1 METGT
6 VNLEPSTVNRNRK
19 TEKGKTYKCDKSRI
33 DMRKFLNILL
43 LLIAFALNV
52 SVVNAKN
59 STGQGGSCKE
69 FMMAMMDSGDPE
81 STATLGTSA
90 TWEYGTYRIYVDW
103 DADPNVHLSFEGSN
117 LSYQFSDGHNTI
129 QWGFQVAYSKNDMPK
144 ELSIDVRSMSDLD
157 NSLGTY
163 KFIIKPNNGSYIC
176 EYYGKVSGGGTSTKP
191 QAPTF
196 NARRATSGD
205 SSDDTFGPTPEQ
217 RIYITNHENEAKIYY
232 TTDGSDPDASSM
244 EYSGVI
250 AIQPDNFPNY
260 ENIESITI
268 SAVAIKNGIASDIVR
283 QQYYKTSPAP
293 VITFS
298 NNQIQITSHQDCY
311 LTIDNGTGNYER
323 QNSSSYT
330 ITPSGTMT
338 VSVRCI
344 EQNKLFSNIATYTY
358 QGTTPVAAPTI
369 DETLAYNKDGLY
381 NFYTINNGASGL
393 TVKYTTD
400 GSDPKN
406 SGTSLSFTDASKRLN
421 KSTLDI
427 VGDSLQIIA
436 IAKDNNGNYSST
448 TKRTFYKT
456 EMPTYTDNGTSV
468 TFHATSTKKIYIKVD
483 NATSWDGSYTSDKT
497 YQKSDFQTIQVV
509 ALSSDNKHLYSDI
522 LVYENKITTKSA
534 TPIIKYLED
543 NTATPNRKYILV
555 EQPNTN
561 ATYTGARYTT
571 DNTAPSETNG
581 SETTSEGNY
590 PRVVTTNPTNGITYK
605 VIAKEQDETSVS
617 YSYSDPVSFTYNSAN
632 IPVISCENNTV
643 TISNPG
649 NFYKIYYT
657 KNQADNNFHY
667 ADDSSTPYTRA
678 FTIDENSIVCIYAIP
693 NGIIDYVVEVKQN
706 CEYTTP
712 ASKPAAPSISINHG
726 LDDADCTP
734 PEGRLNCEGVI
745 DGCTINALNNYIY
758 ISTET
763 NDAKIYYTTDN
774 SDPTDNTNA
783 NRHELTNGK
792 FIFDINQTGYDA
804 KTSLTVKAAAF
815 KDNVYSDVK
824 NVTFNKSGTPSISRS
839 DNTVTIT
846 ATGYT
851 WLAYKPNASSQW
863 IRRIDITKTISNYTD
878 GTQISAVAATSGCL
892 LSNPATYPTSQQ
904 TSAPSITCINNVV
917 TITNNSADPN
927 ATIYYSTD
935 GTTIPTYDNSGNP
948 GTNTYKY
955 TDQFTIQSTCT
966 VKAIAVA
973 SGKTASEVASLLC
986 AYQDP
991 PTITHNQADNT
1002 VYIYGGPQV
1011 AVYYSTDNGQSWN
1024 SRNQSVTL
1032 NIPENG
1038 SLTVQAYSET
1048 SQSGHTITSNIVS
1061 GGPYNYVAPA
1071 SDIWVPTSSG
1081 AKTGTF
1087 TWIQKVTFNDHVI
1100 NLNFGD
1106 AIKNGN
1112 ALYFN
1117 CSAITDNST
1126 WKVEFEY
1133 GSGQWTS
1140 IDNVKYS
1147 SGGHNVYYDEWLRN
1161 NSIQKSSFTGNV
1173 RIRVD
1178 SPTAGTMTISDAGI
1192 IQYPA
1197 VNTTQKCV
1205 ETGYT
1210 DCYLTTFTPFDFLDA
1225 TISGFRGGNY
1235 NYLTGVF
1242 SRTDA
1247 NNKYFEIPVS
1257 GLKVKNIKRLVLNY
1271 SDPNETAGTKIL
1283 ILRDSNGKDIV
1294 ATWTSDWTN
1303 TDNTTDETDISSIRV
1318 ILIAKN
1324 GSEKP
1329 LNFTI
1334 NNLKMYLTGVGTL
1347 PTSGDWDYGTWTQGS
1362 DGANT
1367 IIQIYGNSAKILRYT
1382 VSDTRG
1388 QNEPTESS
1396 GTEIINQNSVDVPV
1410 STLADGTHYVQLYVV
1425 DYSNPP
1431 LPLGVYTWKVTKSGN
1446 DYTYEYLGKNEKALV
1461 VELDDNFE
1469 LIDGEPDYDDHF
1481 LISGEAG
1488 SVIHYIFKYEDSS
1501 LGGMATI
1508 TSGTVTLANDGTGS
1522 ISLNTINAPVSFNS
1536 SNPLVLE
1543 VYSEKNGQTSPTT
1556 TYQFVRSAVANQG
1569 QIGNTITFEALDG
1582 DADGL
1587 EYFYQYWDYTQDAFV
1602 WSEKKTDINYTF
1614 DFTVATSPKS
1624 ITTISK
1630 QAGMLKAGTQA
1641 LDILQFEKP
1650 DVPNITYDEGTGKVT
1665 ISTDEEG
1672 AAQFPVYLIYTTDG
1686 SEPSFTVNG
1695 IVPEAGNDNTVVF
1708 EGNSTEFPISETT
1721 TVNALVYCA
1730 NASKY
1735 YTPTS
1740 VLATDTFTI
1749 ASEWTDWEPYGRG
1762 TWNDPYYFINGA
1774 SVNVYVRTNLSN
1786 PNKKQIKVDNLA
1798 GGFDD
1803 PNNFSVE
1810 SGKENL
1816 IFDWNIADNNSC
1828 SVDKIYTGITDLNP
1842 YIYSDYIWL
1851 IPARDNQVAAYN
1863 NCTNNGEYNPKTD
1876 TYTLNFYY
1884 HHSKSTDKP
1893 NITSSSSDLQLVS
1906 ATLKMEGMWLGDME
1920 EDDNDYSAVQYSY
1933 MPQLSQYTVGLVKID
1948 SENPNLSFT
1957 DGVCRIELDEPD
1969 GVEEFFENSDNFVG
1983 DTIQGRG
1990 DTVVNNTN
1998 YTQYI
2003 AFGDH
2008 KAFKMLDQFTI
2019 TDEGAYYIVVARQ
2032 VSNGDGTYSYTGA
2045 YQYMPVYF
2053 SPSNNWEV
2061 VGARTYKDD
2070 VVGGSFHYKDPND
2083 KDTYIGPT
2091 TYKVLVEEN
2100 INTPGLFRVKNMY
2113 LYQEEGLSYDPTYWW
2128 YTYQGED
2135 AGRRNVYFYIDAT
2148 NADSVKLFPNEF
2160 YAQPLG
2166 IDYGYGEMMLISL
2179 GNGVYEDGYIK
2190 FKNDRIEDGEDGWDG
2205 MIYEWEDCRQNG
2217 FEYDGTYVFN
2227 WKYTN
2232 ADINP
2237 VNRFYLQISL
2247 PYPLYDGTPY
2257 TVDDMTAVNDDDEEK
2272 DDDVKDDEDSN
2283 YEWTIPNG
2291 GRHLD
2296 VTYDRILSNVWG
2308 TVMLPC
2314 KFEASDLKLKVDGG
2328 EYSEDAGFSLY
2339 ELVGQVGSQLKF
2351 SLLDSQKAEANT
2363 PVVFKYQGLL
2373 PNDATLSIDIK
2384 DTKVV
2389 AVTHVT
2395 EPTVYRDSQFY
2406 VVNCNGWELL
2416 GTYTPVA
2423 ITDNEH
2429 ENDMKSGGS
2438 QLERYGYEVIKDY
2451 PLDQSYFI
2459 NGNKVNQVDGGIRV
2473 RQYRSFIYDATS
2485 SGIKS
2490 FSVFFDDEKPD
2501 AVGSINHRPVSQYGG
2516 RVNLAGQR
2524 VDDNFR
2530 GIVIEGGRKKFVR

>member
-1 METGT
+1 
-6 VNLEPSTVNRNRK
+6 
-19 TEKGKTYKCDKSRI
+19 
-33 DMRKFLNILL
+33 MRKFLNILL

-59 STGQGGSCKE
+59 STGQGGSCKD
-69 FMMAMMDSGDPE
+69 FMMEMMADGDWGTEFSPSATTE
-81 STATLGTSA
+81 WDYGKFTYGIWGGEIQFQNSTKLIYYNVGSEPTGTSNNNNGNRSYFS
-90 TWEYGTYRIYVDW
+90 TGGVFQSPGTYTLYLTVFNGDTYDINNILGKYKW
-103 DADPNVHLSFEGSN
+103 TFTYAGNG
-117 LSYQFSDGHNTI
+117 
-129 QWGFQVAYSKNDMPK
+129 VAENCRFGK
-144 ELSIDVRSMSDLD
+144 ID
-157 NSLGTY
+157 
-163 KFIIKPNNGSYIC
+163 
-176 EYYGKVSGGGTSTKP
+176 EGGTSTKP

-293 VITFS
+293 IITFS

-369 DETLAYNKDGLY
+369 DETLAYNKSGLY

-406 SGTSLSFTDASKRLN
+406 SGTSLSFTDASKQLN

-468 TFHATSTKKIYIKVD
+468 TFHATSAKKLYINVD
-483 NATSWDGSYTSDKT
+483 NNANWGNISSVTSDKT

-522 LVYENKITTKSA
+522 LVYENKIIEQSDK
-534 TPIIKYLED
+534 PIIKYYED
-543 NTATPNRKYILV
+543 NTVTPIKKYV
-555 EQPNTN
+555 VVHRPSYST
-561 ATYTGARYTT
+561 TYSNVKFTTGDTP
-571 DNTAPSETNG
+571 PSEEYGNDVTERDDVYDINDFIVTKGPING
-581 SETTSEGNY
+581 TKYN
-590 PRVVTTNPTNGITYK
+590 
-605 VIAKEQDETSVS
+605 VIAKEEEETSVS

-632 IPVISCENNTV
+632 IPVISCVDNTV
-643 TISNPG
+643 TISNP
-649 NFYKIYYT
+649 NNLYT
-657 KNQADNNFHY
+657 IHY
-667 ADDSSTPYTRA
+667 AVDPQYGYADEGSPTYSAP
-678 FTIDENSIVCIYAIP
+678 FTISKTSKVCFYAVP
-693 NGIIDYVVEVKQN
+693 NNNEDYVVEVKQN
-706 CEYTTP
+706 CEYTQQTAQP
-712 ASKPAAPSISINHG
+712 TISVSHNQ
-726 LDDADCTP
+726 
-734 PEGRLNCEGVI
+734 V
-745 DGCTINALNNYIY
+745 TISCSEIA
-758 ISTET
+758 T
-763 NDAKIYYTTDN
+763 IYYTTDG
-774 SDPTDNTNA
+774 STPTT
-783 NRHELTNGK
+783 L
-792 FIFDINQTGYDA
+792 
-804 KTSLTVKAAAF
+804 
-815 KDNVYSDVK
+815 
-824 NVTFNKSGTPSISRS
+824 
-839 DNTVTIT
+839 
-846 ATGYT
+846 
-851 WLAYKPNASSQW
+851 
-863 IRRIDITKTISNYTD
+863 
-878 GTQISAVAATSGCL
+878 
-892 LSNPATYPTSQQ
+892 SQQ
-904 TSAPSITCINNVV
+904 YIGAFSINGN
-917 TITNNSADPN
+917 
-927 ATIYYSTD
+927 
-935 GTTIPTYDNSGNP
+935 TTVN
-948 GTNTYKY
+948 
-955 TDQFTIQSTCT
+955 
-966 VKAIAVA
+966 AIAVA
-973 SGKTASEVASLLC
+973 SGKTASEAASLLC
-986 AYQDP
+986 AYQVP

-1011 AVYYSTDNGQSWN
+1011 TVYYSTDNGQSWN

-1032 NIPENG
+1032 DIPENG

-1117 CSAITDNST
+1117 CSAITANST

-1140 IDNVKYS
+1140 IDNVQYS
-1147 SGGHNVYYDEWLRN
+1147 SGGHNVYYDEWLRD
-1161 NSIQKSSFTGNV
+1161 NSIQKSSLTGNV

-1225 TISGFRGGNY
+1225 TASGFRGGNY
-1235 NYLTGVF
+1235 NYLTGNF
-1242 SRTDA
+1242 SRA
-1247 NNKYFEIPVS
+1247 NGDPNNCYFEIPVS
-1257 GLKVKNIKRLVLNY
+1257 GLKVKDIKRLVLNY
-1271 SDPNETAGTKIL
+1271 SDPNQTINGIVLA
-1283 ILRDSNGKDIV
+1283 LRDSNGNEIKTYV
-1294 ATWTSDWTN
+1294 NDWTN
-1303 TDNTTDETDISSIRV
+1303 TDYTTNETDISRIRIV
-1318 ILIAKN
+1318 LVSNYANN
-1324 GSEKP
+1324 GKP
-1329 LNFTI
+1329 INFTI

-1367 IIQIYGNSAKILRYT
+1367 IIQIYGNSAKLLRYT
-1382 VSDTRG
+1382 VSNTRG
-1388 QNEPTESS
+1388 QNEPTASS
-1396 GTEIINQNSVDVPV
+1396 GTETINQNSVDIPV
-1410 STLADGTHYVQLYVV
+1410 SSLADGTHYVQLYAV
-1425 DYSNPP
+1425 DYSTPP

-1446 DYTYEYLGKNEKALV
+1446 SYTYEYLGKNEKALV
-1461 VELDDNFE
+1461 VVLDDNFE
-1469 LIDGEPDYDDHF
+1469 LIDDEPDYDDHF

-1488 SVIHYIFKYEDSS
+1488 SVIHYSFKYEDSS
-1501 LGGMATI
+1501 LGEMATI
-1508 TSGTVTLANDGTGS
+1508 ISGTVTLANDGTGS
-1522 ISLNTINAPVSFNS
+1522 ISLNTINVPVSFNS

-1543 VYSEKNGQTSPTT
+1543 VYSEKNGQTSPTV

-1569 QIGNTITFEALDG
+1569 QRGNTITFEALDG
-1582 DADGL
+1582 DADDL

-1672 AAQFPVYLIYTTDG
+1672 TAQFPVYLIYTTDG
-1686 SEPSFTVNG
+1686 TDPSYSVG
-1695 IVPEAGNDNTVVF
+1695 QDVVPVATSDNTTVVT
-1708 EGNSTEFPISETT
+1708 GNSTNFDITETT
-1721 TVNALVYCA
+1721 TVKALVYCA
-1730 NASKY
+1730 NALKY
-1735 YTPTS
+1735 YTFIS
-1740 VLATDTFTI
+1740 DLATDTFTI

-1884 HHSKSTDKP
+1884 HHSKYTDKP

-1906 ATLKMEGMWLGDME
+1906 ATLKMEGMWLGNME

-2053 SPSNNWEV
+2053 SPSNNWEI

-2070 VVGGSFHYKDPND
+2070 VVGGSFHYKDPNNE
-2083 KDTYIGPT
+2083 DTYIGPT

-2166 IDYGYGEMMLISL
+2166 IDYGYGEMMLVSL

-2217 FEYDGTYVFN
+2217 YEYDGTYVFN

-2232 ADINP
+2232 ADIDP
-2237 VNRFYLQISL
+2237 ANRFYLQISL
-2247 PYPLYDGTPY
+2247 PYPLYDDTPY

-2314 KFEASDLKLKVDGG
+2314 KFEASDLKLMVDGG

-2473 RQYRSFIYDATS
+2473 RQYRSFLYDATS

-2501 AVGSINHRPVSQYGG
+2501 AVGSINHRPISQHRG

>member
-1 METGT
+1 
-6 VNLEPSTVNRNRK
+6 
-19 TEKGKTYKCDKSRI
+19 
-33 DMRKFLNILL
+33 MRKFLNILL

-52 SVVNAKN
+52 SVVNAN
-59 STGQGGSCKE
+59 TV
-69 FMMAMMDSGDPE
+69 
-81 STATLGTSA
+81 
-90 TWEYGTYRIYVDW
+90 TWG
-103 DADPNVHLSFEGSN
+103 
-117 LSYQFSDGHNTI
+117 
-129 QWGFQVAYSKNDMPK
+129 
-144 ELSIDVRSMSDLD
+144 
-157 NSLGTY
+157 
-163 KFIIKPNNGSYIC
+163 PNNDWTC
-176 EYYGKVSGGGTSTKP
+176 EYDSW
-191 QAPTF
+191 
-196 NARRATSGD
+196 GD
-205 SSDDTFGPTPEQ
+205 TDPVFTDYSISQSDWNTYNF
-217 RIYITNHENEAKIYY
+217 YY
-232 TTDGSDPDASSM
+232 TTDGTDPTQKSSSIQWTMQIHINNVSTVKILVVGKNDGYNHMFEFSINHSSKTITLVTGSDTPTAPIFGDLFSPSSSGRPYIFSQITNYSAITDAENTIKYSSDGSN
-244 EYSGVI
+244 YSI
-250 AIQPDNFPNY
+250 LSKYYITMYADAYDNAGDSVTLYAKTVSGSN
-260 ENIESITI
+260 ESNVVSKT
-268 SAVAIKNGIASDIVR
+268 
-283 QQYYKTSPAP
+283 YYKTGKPT
-293 VITFS
+293 ITWDNS
-298 NNQIQITSHQDCY
+298 STITITGPSGCDKIVY
-311 LTIDNGTGNYER
+311 TIDEG
-323 QNSSSYT
+323 SSWTYVDGASATISYDGSSP
-330 ITPSGTMT
+330 IIIQARAYDSG
-338 VSVRCI
+338 
-344 EQNKLFSNIATYTY
+344 KLFSDP
-358 QGTTPVAAPTI
+358 Q
-369 DETLAYNKDGLY
+369 EYNH
-381 NFYTINNGASGL
+381 NAI
-393 TVKYTTD
+393 
-400 GSDPKN
+400 
-406 SGTSLSFTDASKRLN
+406 
-421 KSTLDI
+421 
-427 VGDSLQIIA
+427 LQ
-436 IAKDNNGNYSST
+436 
-448 TKRTFYKT
+448 
-456 EMPTYTDNGTSV
+456 
-468 TFHATSTKKIYIKVD
+468 
-483 NATSWDGSYTSDKT
+483 SDK
-497 YQKSDFQTIQVV
+497 
-509 ALSSDNKHLYSDI
+509 
-522 LVYENKITTKSA
+522 
-534 TPIIKYLED
+534 PIIKYYED
-543 NTATPNRKYILV
+543 NTVTPIKKYV
-555 EQPNTN
+555 VVHRPSYST
-561 ATYTGARYTT
+561 TYSNVKFTTGDTP
-571 DNTAPSETNG
+571 PSEEYGNDVTERDDVYDINDFIVTKGPING
-581 SETTSEGNY
+581 TKYN
-590 PRVVTTNPTNGITYK
+590 
-605 VIAKEQDETSVS
+605 VIAKEEEETSVS

-632 IPVISCENNTV
+632 IPVISCVDNTV
-643 TISNPG
+643 TISNP
-649 NFYKIYYT
+649 NNLYT
-657 KNQADNNFHY
+657 IHY
-667 ADDSSTPYTRA
+667 AVDPQYGYADEGSPTYSAP
-678 FTIDENSIVCIYAIP
+678 FTISKTSKVCFYAVP
-693 NGIIDYVVEVKQN
+693 NNNEDYVVEVKQN
-706 CEYTTP
+706 CEYTQQTAQP
-712 ASKPAAPSISINHG
+712 TISVSHNQ
-726 LDDADCTP
+726 
-734 PEGRLNCEGVI
+734 V
-745 DGCTINALNNYIY
+745 TI
-758 ISTET
+758 SCSET
-763 NDAKIYYTTDN
+763 ATIYYTTDG
-774 SDPTDNTNA
+774 STPTT
-783 NRHELTNGK
+783 
-792 FIFDINQTGYDA
+792 
-804 KTSLTVKAAAF
+804 
-815 KDNVYSDVK
+815 
-824 NVTFNKSGTPSISRS
+824 
-839 DNTVTIT
+839 
-846 ATGYT
+846 
-851 WLAYKPNASSQW
+851 SSQQ
-863 IRRIDITKTISNYTD
+863 YT
-878 GTQISAVAATSGCL
+878 GAF
-892 LSNPATYPTSQQ
+892 
-904 TSAPSITCINNVV
+904 SINGN
-917 TITNNSADPN
+917 
-927 ATIYYSTD
+927 
-935 GTTIPTYDNSGNP
+935 TTVN
-948 GTNTYKY
+948 
-955 TDQFTIQSTCT
+955 
-966 VKAIAVA
+966 AIAVA
-973 SGKTASEVASLLC
+973 SGKTASEAASLLC
-986 AYQDP
+986 AYQVP

-1011 AVYYSTDNGQSWN
+1011 TVYYSTDNGQSWN

-1032 NIPENG
+1032 DIPENG

-1117 CSAITDNST
+1117 CSAITANST

-1140 IDNVKYS
+1140 IDNVQYS
-1147 SGGHNVYYDEWLRN
+1147 SGGHNVYYDEWLRD
-1161 NSIQKSSFTGNV
+1161 NSIQKSSLTGNV

-1178 SPTAGTMTISDAGI
+1178 SPTAGIMTISDAGI

-1247 NNKYFEIPVS
+1247 NNSYFEIPVS

-1271 SDPNETAGTKIL
+1271 SDPNETAGSNIL
-1283 ILRDSNGKDIV
+1283 TLRDSNGDKV
-1294 ATWTSDWTN
+1294 TLYTSDWTN
-1303 TDNTTDETDISSIRV
+1303 TDKTTDETDISSIRV

-1362 DGANT
+1362 NGSNT
-1367 IIQIYGNSAKILRYT
+1367 IIQIYGTSAKLLRYT

-1388 QNEPTESS
+1388 QNEPTASS
-1396 GTEIINQNSVDVPV
+1396 GTEIINQNSADIPV
-1410 STLADGTHYVQLYVV
+1410 STLADGTHYVQLYAV

-1446 DYTYEYLGKNEKALV
+1446 SYTYEYLGKNEKALV
-1461 VELDDNFE
+1461 VVLDDNFE
-1469 LIDGEPDYDDHF
+1469 LIDDEPDYDDHF

-1488 SVIHYIFKYEDSS
+1488 SVIHYSFKYEDSS
-1501 LGGMATI
+1501 LGEMATI
-1508 TSGTVTLANDGTGS
+1508 ISGTVTLANDGTGS
-1522 ISLNTINAPVSFNS
+1522 ISLNTINVPVSFNS

-1543 VYSEKNGQTSPTT
+1543 VYSEKNGQTSPTV

-1569 QIGNTITFEALDG
+1569 QRGNTITFEALDG
-1582 DADGL
+1582 DADDL

-1630 QAGMLKAGTQA
+1630 QAGMLKAGTQT

-1672 AAQFPVYLIYTTDG
+1672 TAQFPVYLIYTTDG
-1686 SEPSFTVNG
+1686 TDPSYSVG
-1695 IVPEAGNDNTVVF
+1695 QDVVPVATSDNTTVVT
-1708 EGNSTEFPISETT
+1708 GNSTNFDITETT
-1721 TVNALVYCA
+1721 TVKALVYCA
-1730 NASKY
+1730 NALKY
-1735 YTPTS
+1735 YTFIS
-1740 VLATDTFTI
+1740 DLATDTFTI

-1884 HHSKSTDKP
+1884 HHSKYTDKP

-1906 ATLKMEGMWLGDME
+1906 ATLKMEGMWLGNME

-1990 DTVVNNTN
+1990 DPVVNNTN

-2070 VVGGSFHYKDPND
+2070 VVGGSFHYKDPNNE
-2083 KDTYIGPT
+2083 DTYIGPT

-2166 IDYGYGEMMLISL
+2166 IDYGYGEMMLVSL

-2217 FEYDGTYVFN
+2217 YEYDGTYVFN

-2247 PYPLYDGTPY
+2247 PYPLYDDTPY
-2257 TVDDMTAVNDDDEEK
+2257 TVDDMTAVND
-2272 DDDVKDDEDSN
+2272 DDEDSN

-2308 TVMLPC
+2308 TLMLPC
-2314 KFEASDLKLKVDGG
+2314 KFEASDLKLMVDGG

-2363 PVVFKYQGLL
+2363 PVVFRYQGVL
-2373 PNDATLSIDIK
+2373 PNDATLSIDIM

-2473 RQYRSFIYDATS
+2473 RQYRSFIYDATN